1 MSVADASGGGST
13 GTVANTT
20 WAAAGKYGKALTFN
34 GTSSRVTV
42 PNSASLQ
49 LTTAMTLEA
58 WVNPTTVNSAW
69 RDVIEKGN
77 DNYYL
82 MGTSTPSSRPAG
94 GGIIGGSYGEAFGT
108 AAMPTNTWVHLAVTY
123 DGAAV
128 RLYVNGTQVSSVAKT
143 GSILTSTSP
152 LTIGSD
158 PFYGQYFRGMID
170 EVRVYNIALT
180 ATQIQAD
187 MTTPITPAAPDTQ
200 APTAPGTL
208 SATAISRP
216 DRSQLGRSHRQR
228 RCHRLPDRT
237 LPGRRLHHLHPDRCP
252 TGTPP
257 ATATPQPPRTP
268 ATATA
273 SAPATPPPTSAPTQ
287 TPPPPPPR
295 PRRTRRRRRAR
306 RVERDS
312 DLEWPDRSQL
322 GRRHRQ
328 RRCHRLPDRTLP
340 GRRLHH
346 LRPDRCPDRHRHQ
359 LQRYHS
365 RRQHQLQL
373 PRPRHRRRP
382 QPRPLHKHRH
392 RHHPQH
398 LRPSVGS

>member
-1 MSVADASGGGST
+1 MSVGDASGGGGT

-143 GSILTSTSP
+143 GNILTSTSP

-200 APTAPGTL
+200 APTAPGAL
-208 SATAISRP
+208 SATAIS
-216 DRSQLGRSHRQR
+216 SGRIDLSWGAATDNVAVTGYRIE
-228 RCHRLPDRT
+228 RCQGAGCT
-237 LPGRRLHHLHPDRCP
+237 TFTQIAAP
-252 TGTPP
+252 TGTATTYSDTTAAANTSYSYRVRASDAAPNLGP
-257 ATATPQPPRTP
+257 YTNTATATTP
-268 ATATA
+268 N
-273 SAPATPPPTSAPTQ
+273 TSGPSGADDFN
-287 TPPPPPPR
+287 
-295 PRRTRRRRRAR
+295 RADGGLG
-306 RVERDS
+306 VGWAAMS
-312 DLEWPDRSQL
+312 DGGLLISSQVV
-322 GRRHRQ
+322 
-328 RRCHRLPDRTLP
+328 
-340 GRRLHH
+340 
-346 LRPDRCPDRHRHQ
+346 
-359 LQRYHS
+359 
-365 RRQHQLQL
+365 
-373 PRPRHRRRP
+373 
-382 QPRPLHKHRH
+382 
-392 RHHPQH
+392 
-398 LRPSVGS
+398 VGSSGGHAGHIRIGEAYGSDQSSQVEVTSTQLTGGQWIGPVVRAQNGGQDTFWGSTSGTAVARC